1 VRSTVNWAVLGLVIE
16 KPSYGY
22 ELLQRFEGRYGEIL
36 RVSGP
41 SHVYA
46 ALNRLEKAHLIE
58 PAHDGDAPAASERQP
73 KVSYR
78 ATADG
83 ARAFRRWV
91 GERIRDDEQRIE
103 LMGRLIAVGARRLDA
118 LGEIVDRYEHECVEA
133 VSRMPLARREPG
145 GERETEHEFTTRLV
159 AEERRFALE
168 AQLLWIEFARQELA
182 ARAARRHG
190 AAATEPA
197 APEPAAVTPAPT
209 AAPPQE

>member
-1 VRSTVNWAVLGLVIE
+1 MRSTVNWAVLGLVIE

-22 ELLQRFEGRYGEIL
+22 ELLQRFEGRYGEVL

-46 ALNRLEKAHLIE
+46 ALNRLERAHLIE
-58 PAHDGDAPAASERQP
+58 PALDADAAETAEVQRQP

-83 ARAFRRWV
+83 ARAFRRWIA
-91 GERIRDDEQRIE
+91 ERMRDDEQRVE

-133 VSRMPLARREPG
+133 VHRMPLFDRVDAD
-145 GERETEHEFTTRLV
+145 GERETEHEFMTRLV
-159 AEERRFALE
+159 VEERRFVLE
-168 AQLLWIEFARQELA
+168 AQLLWIEFARQEMA
-182 ARAARRHG
+182 ARAERSQNGG
-190 AAATEPA
+190 AQ
-197 APEPAAVTPAPT
+197 VRST
-209 AAPPQE
+209 AAIDG

>member
-22 ELLQRFEGRYGEIL
+22 ELLQRFEGRYGEVL

-46 ALNRLEKAHLIE
+46 ALNRLEKARLIE
-58 PAHDGDAPAASERQP
+58 PAVDGEAADAAEVQRQP

-91 GERIRDDEQRIE
+91 AERMRDDEQRVE
-103 LMGRLIAVGARRLDA
+103 LMGRLIAVGARRMEA

-133 VSRMPLARREPG
+133 ISRMPLF
-145 GERETEHEFTTRLV
+145 ERAHADGSAENDHEFMTRLV
-159 AEERRFALE
+159 VEERRFVLE
-168 AQLLWIEFARQELA
+168 AQLLWIEFARQEMA
-182 ARAARRHG
+182 ARELRKRRS
-190 AAATEPA
+190 AAADG
-197 APEPAAVTPAPT
+197 
-209 AAPPQE
+209 